1 MSTKQTKTMGF
12 SVCTPL
18 ALKKNC
24 VVVIFFY
31 FLFFACSPASVSFL
45 RRYLE
50 YFFVSWSAAS
60 LILVFLWFGF
70 GLVWLVVSFFC
81 IFCRISSEGHDSDMP
96 PLLPKCTQDAVDE
109 GRKDMADGSIL
120 PGRPI
125 CPVCATTDVW

>member
-1 MSTKQTKTMGF
+1 MGF

-70 GLVWLVVSFFC
+70 GLVWLVGFDCFLVGLPTGSVVVG
-81 IFCRISSEGHDSDMP
+81 ICRG
-96 PLLPKCTQDAVDE
+96 
-109 GRKDMADGSIL
+109 
-120 PGRPI
+120 
-125 CPVCATTDVW
+125 